1 MTTLRTGPYTL
12 GECRKS
18 MGWYKNAVCMIDMHK
33 NIENKIKGNI
43 LVESMQFTKL
53 KNHLEVVE
61 KHK

>member
-1 MTTLRTGPYTL
+1 
-12 GECRKS
+12 